1 VVPRRDA
8 ARLALTGSIRRA
20 KPAAMKTAL
29 TVLAV
34 SVAMLASAASAQ
46 DMAAGKSSFAK
57 CKACHSLEEGKNV
70 IGPSLHGLFGR
81 KAGTAPKFNYST
93 ANKSS
98 GIVWNDD
105 TLFQYL
111 ENPQKMIPGTK
122 MVFPGIKREEERR
135 DLIAYLKQ
143 ATK

>member
-1 VVPRRDA
+1 
-8 ARLALTGSIRRA
+8 
-20 KPAAMKTAL
+20 MKTCL

-81 KAGTAPKFNYST
+81 KAGTVPKFSYST

-98 GIVWNDD
+98 GIEW
-105 TLFQYL
+105 TEESLFTYL
-111 ENPQKMIPGTK
+111 ADPQKAIPGTK
-122 MVFPGIKREEERR
+122 MVFPGIKSEKERR
-135 DLIAYLKQ
+135 DLIAYLKE
-143 ATK
+143 ATVNAEK

>member
-1 VVPRRDA
+1 
-8 ARLALTGSIRRA
+8 
-20 KPAAMKTAL
+20 MKATL

-46 DMAAGKSSFAK
+46 DMAAGKASFAK

-81 KAGTAPKFNYST
+81 KAGTVPKFSYSQS
-93 ANKSS
+93 NKNS
-98 GIVWNDD
+98 GIEWSEEA
-105 TLFQYL
+105 LFKYL
-111 ENPQKMIPGTK
+111 EDPQKAVPGTK
-122 MVFPGIKREEERR
+122 MVFPGIKSEKERR
-135 DLIAYLKQ
+135 DLIAYLKD

>member
-1 VVPRRDA
+1 M
-8 ARLALTGSIRRA
+8 AL
-20 KPAAMKTAL
+20 
-29 TVLAV
+29 
-34 SVAMLASAASAQ
+34 VAFASAASAQ

-57 CKACHSLEEGKNV
+57 CKACHSLEEGKNI

-93 ANKSS
+93 ANKNS
-98 GIVWNDD
+98 GIVWNED

-111 ENPQKMIPGTK
+111 ENPQKFVPGTK
-122 MVFPGIKREEERR
+122 MVFPGIKSEAERKN
-135 DLIAYLKQ
+135 LIAYLKE